1 VDYDQLKNYY
11 IERKIGDAVAYL
23 LTSHA
28 KDIPLG
34 GNKTLDRGREKVQAS
49 F

>member
-23 LTSHA
+23 PASHA
-28 KDIPLG
+28 KDIPVIVEYKPISLAI
-34 GNKTLDRGREKVQAS
+34 D
-49 F
+49 